1 MARGENLRALTGRGL
16 AVESFEGDFVQVR
29 IRAVE
34 SASGQ
39 GPFSLVLVCVKA
51 YDTARAI
58 ESLANELEPEAS
70 VVSLQNGV
78 ESEPAIERLLD
89 LPPMLRAIAYVG

>member
-1 MARGENLRALTGRGL
+1 MKTLIVGTGAVGGYFGAKLVRAGHEVLFTARGEHLRTLVERGL
-16 AVESFEGDFVQVR
+16 AVESFEGDFVQTR

-34 SASGQ
+34 SARGQ

-58 ESLANELEPEAS
+58 EVLATRN
-70 VVSLQNGV
+70 
-78 ESEPAIERLLD
+78 I
-89 LPPMLRAIAYVG
+89 